1 MDPRTF
7 FCRISRVYFALQYG
21 LHWNRF
27 MSTHQPIDLDVA
39 TRRTSVVDIRAHK
52 RRDGAQPLVCL
63 TAYTV
68 LTARLLDAH
77 TDLLLVG
84 DSLGMVL
91 YGLDTTLGV
100 TLEMMIAHGQAVMR
114 GAKRSCVIVDMPF
127 GSYQESP
134 QVAFRNAARI
144 MKEVG
149 CAGIK
154 IEGGEEMAETVHFL
168 TLRGIPVLG
177 HVGLMPQLMHTAGGF
192 KTRGRSQADAERIV
206 ADAKAITDAGA
217 FAMVIEG
224 VIEPLARRITQEVEV
239 PTIGIGGS
247 PACDGQILVTE
258 DMAGLFT
265 EFKPKFVKRYMNL
278 GGDIAEAARQ
288 YAQDVRDGAFP
299 GPEHCFDA
307 TKRKKPQN
315 QDG

>member
-1 MDPRTF
+1 
-7 FCRISRVYFALQYG
+7 
-21 LHWNRF
+21 
-27 MSTHQPIDLDVA
+27 MSTHKSIDIDGA
-39 TRRTSVVDIRAHK
+39 MRRLTVPDIRARK
-52 RRDGAQPLVCL
+52 RRDGAEPLVCL

-91 YGLDTTLGV
+91 YGLDTTVGV
-100 TLEMMIAHGQAVMR
+100 TMDMMVLHGQAVMR

-134 QVAFRNAARI
+134 EVAFRNAARI

-149 CAGIK
+149 CAGVK
-154 IEGGEEMAETVHFL
+154 IEGGAEMAETVKFL
-168 TLRGIPVLG
+168 TERGIPVMA
-177 HVGLMPQLMHTAGGF
+177 HVGLLPQSVNTAGGF
-192 KTRGRSQADAERIV
+192 KAQGRGDAAAKKIV
-206 ADAKAITDAGA
+206 QDAKAVADAGA
-217 FAMVIEG
+217 FAVVVEG
-224 VIEPLARRITQEVEV
+224 TWEPVARRITAEIDI

-265 EFKPKFVKRYMNL
+265 DFKPKFVKRYMDL
-278 GGDIAEAARQ
+278 GAGLAEAARQ
-288 YAQDVRDGAFP
+288 YAAEVRSGAFP
-299 GPEHCFDA
+299 AEEHCFGVKAKD
-307 TKRKKPQN
+307 KS
-315 QDG
+315 

>member
-1 MDPRTF
+1 
-7 FCRISRVYFALQYG
+7 
-21 LHWNRF
+21 
-27 MSTHQPIDLDVA
+27 MSTHKSINVDA
-39 TRRTSVVDIRAHK
+39 AMRRLTVPDIRAHK
-52 RRDGAQPLVCL
+52 RRDGAEPLVCL

-91 YGLDTTLGV
+91 YGLDSTVGV
-100 TLEMMIAHGQAVMR
+100 TMDMMVLHGQAVMR

-134 QVAFRNAARI
+134 EVAFRNAARI

-149 CAGIK
+149 CAGVK
-154 IEGGEEMAETVHFL
+154 IEGGAEMAPTVKFL
-168 TLRGIPVLG
+168 SERGIPVLG
-177 HVGLMPQLMHTAGGF
+177 HVGLMPQSVNTMGGF
-192 KTRGRSQADAERIV
+192 KAQGREDEEAQKIID
-206 ADAKAITDAGA
+206 DAKALEEAGA
-217 FAMVIEG
+217 FAIVVEG
-224 VIEPLARRITQEVEV
+224 TMEHIARKITDEVSV

-265 EFKPKFVKRYMNL
+265 EFKPKFVKRYMDL
-278 GGDIAEAARQ
+278 GGGLAEAARQ
-288 YAQDVRDGAFP
+288 YADDVRTGTFP
-299 GPEHCFDA
+299 ADEHCFGV
-307 TKRKKPQN
+307 KKKS
-315 QDG
+315 

>member
-1 MDPRTF
+1 
-7 FCRISRVYFALQYG
+7 
-21 LHWNRF
+21 
-27 MSTHQPIDLDVA
+27 MSTHKPLDLDGA
-39 TRRTSVVDIRAHK
+39 TRRLTAPDIRARK
-52 RRDGAQPLVCL
+52 RRFGAEPLVCL

-91 YGLDTTLGV
+91 YGLDTTVGV
-100 TLEMMIAHGQAVMR
+100 TLDMMVAHGQAVMR

-134 QVAFRNAARI
+134 EMAFRNAARI

-149 CAGIK
+149 CAGVK
-154 IEGGEEMAETVHFL
+154 IEGGAEMAGTVKFL
-168 TLRGIPVLG
+168 TERGIPVLG
-177 HVGLMPQLMHTAGGF
+177 HVGLLPQSVNTSGGF
-192 KTRGRSQADAERIV
+192 KARGRDAAEAESIV
-206 ADAKAITDAGA
+206 ADAKAMADAGA
-217 FAMVIEG
+217 FGLVVEG
-224 VIEPLARRITQEVEV
+224 VMEPVARRITDEVDV

-265 EFKPKFVKRYMNL
+265 DFKPRFVKRYMDL
-278 GGDIAEAARQ
+278 GSGIAEAARQ
-288 YAQDVRDGAFP
+288 YAGEVKSGTFP
-299 GPEHCFDA
+299 APEHCYGMA
-307 TKRKKPQN
+307 KPKPTDKPN
-315 QDG
+315 DD

>member
-1 MDPRTF
+1 
-7 FCRISRVYFALQYG
+7 
-21 LHWNRF
+21 
-27 MSTHQPIDLDVA
+27 MSTHKPIDIEGALRKLTVP
-39 TRRTSVVDIRAHK
+39 DIRARK
-52 RRDGAQPLVCL
+52 RRDGAEPLVCL

-84 DSLGMVL
+84 DSLGMVI
-91 YGLDTTLGV
+91 YGLDTTVGV
-100 TLEMMIAHGQAVMR
+100 TMDMMIAHGQAVMR

-134 QVAFRNAARI
+134 EIAFRNAARI

-154 IEGGEEMAETVHFL
+154 IEGGVEMAPTVKFL
-168 TLRGIPVLG
+168 SERGIPVLG
-177 HVGLMPQLMHTAGGF
+177 HVGLMPQSVNTAGGF
-192 KTRGRSQADAERIV
+192 KAQGRSDGEAQKIV
-206 ADAKAITDAGA
+206 ADAKAIADAGA
-217 FAMVIEG
+217 FAIVVEG
-224 VIEPLARRITQEVEV
+224 TMEPIARRITDEIDV

-265 EFKPKFVKRYMNL
+265 EFKPKFVKRYMDL
-278 GGDIAEAARQ
+278 GAGLAEAARL
-288 YAQDVRDGAFP
+288 YGEEVRSGAFP
-299 GPEHCFDA
+299 AEEHCFGV
-307 TKRKKPQN
+307 KKKEHR
-315 QDG
+315 